1 MMQEFLITNNP
12 AVHKEYSGRT
22 EIEYLEDKRLID
34 VMYFARD
41 RIHEGHKLLTHP
53 LSGSVKPGQT
63 PYKTIVLS
71 KEKGELDIES
81 VRLIEDSI
89 MIALVQIGSM
99 RREPQWPEKV
109 LNDFQLIDLGLIGTR
124 R

>member
-1 MMQEFLITNNP
+1 LITNNP